1 MSQLSIIQ
9 DEVYAV
15 QAQFEQMNVD
25 RGIVFA
31 KEAEFAM
38 QILETNKTLAGFAF
52 NNKPSIRAAIL
63 NVAGIGLSLNPARKQ
78 AYLVPRKVNKQMA
91 VCLDISYRGLKD
103 LATTSGSILWAQAK
117 LVHRNDRFVVK
128 GYGEPPL
135 HEYEAYSDRGDWVG
149 AYCIA
154 KTADG
159 SFLTEEMSRE
169 EIYNIRDRSE
179 AWKAFLAKKIY
190 TCPWDTDEGEMS
202 KKTVIK
208 RGSKSWPNTARLDKA
223 VHYLNTEAGE
233 GLMDLADV
241 SMGEVSATAGQAP
254 MSAQEALFESI
265 NSAVNLEELKAA
277 KQKAQSIASQRKD
290 RNLYDK
296 VTELAKQVA
305 QKLRN
310 QAGVTDV
317 EHRMA

>member
-159 SFLTEEMSRE
+159 SFLTEEMSRD

-265 NSAVNLEELKAA
+265 NSAVSPEELKAA